1 MPEDKIGGY
10 WFPTSDESG
19 KNHLKNPRP
28 GQRMAPVWDESTRAL
43 FETRMPWCTR
53 VASILQSQELE
64 MSRIK
69 LLTDTLIK
77 LERCHNELVEKMSN
91 QYGTVKFEPILDLD
105 KCDEI
110 NSLLKSIEEG
120 TDVNS

>member
-10 WFPTSDESG
+10 WFPTSDASG
-19 KNHLKNPRP
+19 KNHLDNPRP
-28 GQRMAPVWDESTRAL
+28 NQRMTPVWVEATRTL

-64 MSRIK
+64 MSRIR
-69 LLTDTLIK
+69 LLTETLIK